1 MQGRYKVASILGQ
14 GGMGA
19 VYLVEDQRLF
29 DKKLALKELLDILPD
44 PAARAQAL
52 QQFQQEAKLLAYLSH
67 PNLPHIS
74 DYFNESGRQY
84 LVMEYVDGQTLEAI
98 LQKTSGFLPEAQAVE
113 WAIQV
118 CDALEYLH
126 GETPP
131 IIFRDLKPANIMLD
145 KSKRIKL
152 IDFGIARLFRPGKTK
167 DTQAMGTPG
176 YAAPEQSGTGQ
187 SDVRSDVYAL
197 GATLHYL
204 LTKRDPASQPFVFPL
219 CKALNSSASV
229 QLDGFIAKATASDPL
244 KRYQAM
250 GEARSALLGLASAT
264 GRSPSPAA
272 LLTTGI
278 VGPKS
283 ITWLQAS
290 PLQTFA
296 AYCGADKRETTWLQD
311 TGGKSTCT
319 ECATTYSTGSFNQS
333 IQAFCKKCGLQTTRV
348 ISGSS
353 ELLYRCS
360 TCKKRVEVTPKVSSS
375 AYHCMVCNKNTSWGS
390 FRGLICTCLGCGQAA
405 YVEGSISGA
414 LEAFCG
420 QCKAK
425 SPWLVYSGGRVC
437 TWCGTKV

>member
-1 MQGRYKVASILGQ
+1 MITCSACGTDNRDLAKFCSTCSAPLAKATPLALGTVMQGRYKVSSILGQ

-52 QQFQQEAKLLAYLSH
+52 QQFQQEAKLLSYLSH

-74 DYFNESGRQY
+74 DYFHENGRQY
-84 LVMEYVDGQTLEAI
+84 LVMEYVDGRTLEAI
-98 LQKTSGFLPEAQAVE
+98 LQKTAGFLPEAQIVE

-126 GETPP
+126 SETPP

-152 IDFGIARLFRPGKTK
+152 IDFGIARFFRPGKTK

-176 YAAPEQSGTGQ
+176 YAAPEQYGTGQ

-204 LTKRDPASQPFVFPL
+204 LTRRDPASQPFVFPL
-219 CKALNSSASV
+219 CKALNSSVSA
-229 QLDGFIAKATASDPL
+229 QLDVLLAKATTADPL
-244 KRYQAM
+244 KRYQTM
-250 GEARSALLGLASAT
+250 SEVRIALLGLASAT

-278 VGPKS
+278 VGPQA
-283 ITWLQAS
+283 IAWLQAS
-290 PLQTFA
+290 PLRTFA

-311 TGGKSTCT
+311 AGGKALVPNVPRRTRP
-319 ECATTYSTGSFNQS
+319 
-333 IQAFCKKCGLQTTRV
+333 GLSPNRFKPFAGGAV
-348 ISGSS
+348 CRRR
-353 ELLYRCS
+353 ELSAPVMFRCIA
-360 TCKKRVEVTPKVSSS
+360 VP
-375 AYHCMVCNKNTSWGS
+375 
-390 FRGLICTCLGCGQAA
+390 AA
-405 YVEGSISGA
+405 
-414 LEAFCG
+414 
-420 QCKAK
+420 
-425 SPWLVYSGGRVC
+425 
-437 TWCGTKV
+437 